1 MATTSPSKA
10 PPVPAAGLLTTAV
23 AAGACCLF
31 VIQPLIAK
39 LLLPSYGGGAEVWAV
54 CLVFFQ
60 TLLLGGYLYADVL
73 SRKLPLH
80 LQGRIHAGFAAI
92 VIAALWIPAPEPSHT
107 AGSPSVDL
115 LLSLARLIG
124 LPYLLLASASP
135 LLQYWHAALGAGRAA
150 YRLYSWS
157 NLACIGALLAY
168 PLLIEPWFG
177 LRLTLDAWRGA
188 VSACA
193 LLFALLAWN
202 LRDHPKPEQVLD
214 QEASPPGR
222 REIYIWLW
230 LSFLGSALLLTV
242 TNHLC
247 RQVAPFPFL
256 WSAPL
261 LIYLLTFVIA
271 FARDLSPDL
280 MFLSG
285 LAGVTLLCAGV
296 WYSPH
301 DLFHPGAAMLAAG
314 LFFLCLFCHGKLAR
328 QRPAPRFMT
337 AYYFVLAFG
346 GALGSV
352 FVAFLAP
359 RLFRG
364 EFELGVVLLG
374 AAATLLAASL
384 THGRMLT
391 FAAATS
397 LAASGAAAL
406 AIVSAHHNG
415 LIASARGF
423 YGAIRVADRKEPQGT
438 LRLMLHGATIH
449 GSQWLDARGDDP
461 SSYYGPASGAA
472 RAFAFRPANAK
483 VGIIG
488 LGAGAMTAWS
498 RKGDTFRFYEID
510 PWVVALASD
519 RFTYMKRSA
528 GMVEVVL
535 GDARLSLESEP
546 PQRFDLFFVDAFSG
560 DSIPVHLLTREAF
573 QLYRR
578 HMKPDGILAFHVSSR
593 SLDLTAVVRAAAAH
607 AGWAAIAVPD
617 RGDAL
622 KGYTPSLW
630 MLAGPIE
637 RLAPILPRSSPP
649 PPPERFD
656 WSDDKSSLLHV
667 LRHASRR
674 Q

>member
-1 MATTSPSKA
+1 M
-10 PPVPAAGLLTTAV
+10 TAV
-23 AAGACCLF
+23 AAGAFCLF
-31 VIQPLIAK
+31 LIQPLIAK
-39 LLLPSYGGGAEVWAV
+39 LLLPSFGGGAEVWAV

-73 SRKLPLH
+73 SRRLPLH
-80 LQGRIHAGFAAI
+80 SQGRIHAALAAAA
-92 VIAALWIPAPEPSHT
+92 IAALWLPAAEPSHS
-107 AGSPSVDL
+107 AGSPSIDL
-115 LLSLARLIG
+115 LFSLALLIG

-157 NLACIGALLAY
+157 NLACIVALLAY
-168 PLLIEPWFG
+168 PLLIEPWFS
-177 LRLTLDAWRGA
+177 LRFTLIAWRAA
-188 VSACA
+188 VTLCA
-193 LLFALLAWN
+193 VLFAILAWN
-202 LRDHPKPEQVLD
+202 LRDHSAANHAETGSD
-214 QEASPPGR
+214 TPPGR
-222 REIYIWLW
+222 RDIYGWLW

-256 WSAPL
+256 WSVPL

-271 FARDLSPDL
+271 FALDLHPDIS
-280 MFLSG
+280 FLSG
-285 LAGVTLLCAGV
+285 LAGVTLLCAGI

-314 LFFLCLFCHGKLAR
+314 LFFLCLFCHSKLAR

-359 RLFRG
+359 RFFKG
-364 EFELGVVLLG
+364 EFELGVILLG

-384 THGRMLT
+384 TRGRVLT

-406 AIVSAHHNG
+406 AIVSAHYNG
-415 LIASARGF
+415 VIASARGF
-423 YGAIRVADRKEPQGT
+423 YGAIRVADRQEPQGT

-449 GSQWLDARGDDP
+449 GSQWLDARSDDP
-461 SSYYGPASGAA
+461 SSYYGPRSGAA
-472 RAFAFRPANAK
+472 RAFAFRPPNAK

-488 LGAGAMTAWS
+488 LGAGAMSAWS
-498 RKGDTFRFYEID
+498 RTGDTFRFYEID

-519 RFTYMKRSA
+519 QFSYMKRSA
-528 GMVEVVL
+528 GQIEVVL

-546 PQRFDLFFVDAFSG
+546 PQQFDLFFVDAFSG

-573 QLYRR
+573 LLYRR

-593 SLDLTAVVRAAAAH
+593 SLDLTAVVRAVSSH
-607 AGWAAIAVPD
+607 AGWTAIAVPD

-630 MLAGPIE
+630 MLAGPRE
-637 RLAPILPRSSPP
+637 RLAPLLPPSSPP
-649 PPPERFD
+649 PPPARFD